1 MKVPEE
7 ETLNNYILCKRNTPM
22 SWVGKKHFLVRKTMI
37 ITTGFQCS
45 SNWQQADLLRDK
57 WVLNDSP
64 GPCSFIIQEWYH
76 SALQPGANRSWLAL
90 CRLII
95 SKTVFVEFSQTV
107 PNSMISLSQ
116 YRIWRQCKWTFFS
129 LKGNKY
135 ILSEPCL
142 KFKYLQ
148 HINPI

>member
-76 SALQPGANRSWLAL
+76 SELQPGANRSWLAL

-95 SKTVFVEFSQTV
+95 SKTVFVEFSQDS
-107 PNSMISLSQ
+107 PKFNDKSISVQDLKTMQVNILFSQ
-116 YRIWRQCKWTFFS
+116 RQQIHSIRT
-129 LKGNKY
+129 LLEIQIPTAY
-135 ILSEPCL
+135 
-142 KFKYLQ
+142 
-148 HINPI
+148 